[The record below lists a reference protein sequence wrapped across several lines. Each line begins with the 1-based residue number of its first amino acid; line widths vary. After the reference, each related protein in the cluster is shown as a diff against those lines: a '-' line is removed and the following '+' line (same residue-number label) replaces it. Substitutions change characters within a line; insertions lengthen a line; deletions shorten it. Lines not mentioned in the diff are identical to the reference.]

1 MPGRIPSTRLH
12 TTPLPTRFA
21 VVSRPSK
28 KTQTQMYGGRV
39 AAKDFSP
46 VFRARS
52 EEASVDCT
60 SGNSKLEDVQSEV
73 EEKNCTPRRYL
84 SDLSLALCSR
94 SLVFVFLR
102 SFMKIISPNL

>member
-39 AAKDFSP
+39 AAKDFS

-52 EEASVDCT
+52 EEAPVDCT
-60 SGNSKLEDVQSEV
+60 AGNSKLEDVQSEV